1 MFSIWALTYIGSE
14 PFRLPPRGEGGVG
27 ERGRGKGRRESRASH
42 EFGVKFETVISQK
55 RLEITISIWYANFSG
70 AQALSIGKGF
80 EAVGGHISEKV
91 GQNLILVFELQKGW
105 KR

>member
-1 MFSIWALTYIGSE
+1 MGWG
-14 PFRLPPRGEGGVG
+14 RGEG
-27 ERGRGKGRRESRASH
+27 ERGRRESRASH

-80 EAVGGHISEKV
+80 EAVGGRISEKV
-91 GQNLILVFELQKGW
+91 GQNLILVLELQKGW